1 MVTESVPHYVIR
13 GILALWIAGPVGA
26 SAAASQ
32 GVQVEVRTIDGA
44 VLSGRYVGISPD
56 DAFHLDVNGTA
67 QSVPLDEVDRIVF
80 NTPPGPPVT
89 SADAA
94 VFHLADG
101 GRFAGRI
108 VAATDDGIDVRTA
121 FAESVTLNF
130 EHLAAIRFPADP
142 DPPRARQVFEA
153 ELAARLP
160 GKDVLVTRAGDEVK
174 TVRGTILSLGPTSG
188 RFLLDGRERTF
199 DVSSVYGL
207 VCALGAGSRE
217 PAPARLHLASGALLP
232 ARLLPSNGDRI
243 IAQAAFG
250 SRLELPPDGVVEIA
264 LHSDRVVYLSDIEPV
279 GQDLRGLLHAPWPVR
294 RDASATNSPIR
305 LDGRTFDK
313 GLGVHA
319 RTQLVYALDGRFERF
334 CATIGIDEAARPR
347 GNVVFHVLGDGRM
360 LFDSGPVTGRDP
372 ARDLNIEV
380 TSVKE
385 LTLLVDYGE
394 GMDLAD
400 HADWAQARVIR
411 PADRQR
417 KPPKDVPQP

>member
-1 MVTESVPHYVIR
+1 MTESTRHQVIR

-44 VLSGRYVGISPD
+44 VLSGRYAGIGQD
-56 DAFHLDVNGTA
+56 DALRFDVNGAT
-67 QSVPLDEVDRIVF
+67 QSVRLDEVERIIF
-80 NTPPGPPVT
+80 DTRPGLSVT
-89 SADAA
+89 SADDA

-121 FAESVTLNF
+121 FAESVTLKF

-160 GKDVLVTRAGDEVK
+160 GKDVLVTRAGDQVK

-232 ARLLPSNGDRI
+232 ARLLPSDGDRI

-279 GQDLRGLLHAPWPVR
+279 GQDVRGLLHAPWPVR
-294 RDASATNSPIR
+294 RDASATNNPIR
-305 LDGRTFDK
+305 LDGRTFGK

-319 RTQLVYALDGRFERF
+319 RAQLVYALDGGFERF
-334 CATIGIDEAARPR
+334 CATVGIDDAVRPR
-347 GNVVFHVLGDGRM
+347 GNVVFRVLGDGRVF
-360 LFDSGPVTGRDP
+360 FDSGPVTGREP

-380 TSVKE
+380 TGVNE

-400 HADWAQARVIR
+400 HADWADARIIH
-411 PADRQR
+411 PADRPRDPSQDR
-417 KPPKDVPQP
+417 PEP